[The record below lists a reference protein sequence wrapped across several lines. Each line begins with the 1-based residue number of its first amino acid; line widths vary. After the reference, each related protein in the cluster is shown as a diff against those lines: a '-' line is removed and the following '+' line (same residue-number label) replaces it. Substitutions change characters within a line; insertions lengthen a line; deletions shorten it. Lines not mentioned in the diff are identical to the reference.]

1 MAETK
6 LKKIP
11 VGSSSES
18 SHIDSRKRYR
28 VKIEG
33 KWYEGS
39 FSKQWFGW
47 KFDNYGSSGMQL
59 NMIDQ
64 VFEIVRLDPKKVK
77 KPMAKPPSTPTI
89 SAMMIKTIFSFFKSD
104 TSLSFC
110 LHRPALQ

>member
-1 MAETK
+1 LTFEPVAPVARRTPGNSSKGKELVAETK

-18 SHIDSRKRYR
+18 SHIDSRKKYR

-47 KFDNYGSSGMQL
+47 NFDGYGSSGMQL

-64 VFEIVRLDPKKVK
+64 VYEIVRVDPTKKPPKKG
-77 KPMAKPPSTPTI
+77 AE
-89 SAMMIKTIFSFFKSD
+89 
-104 TSLSFC
+104 
-110 LHRPALQ
+110 

>member
-1 MAETK
+1 MKPT

-33 KWYEGS
+33 RFYEGS

-47 KFDNYGSSGMQL
+47 RFDGYGSSGIQL
-59 NMIDQ
+59 NLVDQ
-64 VFEIVRLDPKKVK
+64 VFEIVPPDRFNKK
-77 KPMAKPPSTPTI
+77 KPAAPPP
-89 SAMMIKTIFSFFKSD
+89 
-104 TSLSFC
+104 
-110 LHRPALQ
+110 PAEGKKKQS

>member
-1 MAETK
+1 MIVLGDLRIHRDPVALRLPDSCELFEGKGDRMAETK

-18 SHIDSRKRYR
+18 SHIDSRKKYR

-47 KFDNYGSSGMQL
+47 KFEGYGSSGMQL

-64 VFEIVRLDPKKVK
+64 VYEIVRVDPKKPK
-77 KPMAKPPSTPTI
+77 
-89 SAMMIKTIFSFFKSD
+89 
-104 TSLSFC
+104 
-110 LHRPALQ
+110 